1 LPTGLF
7 GQSQSLTAAQSHLIE
22 TRLITITVII
32 LHNIQGATKPN
43 VDIANVLNNRLGNK
57 QQQTVY
63 ATTVQ
68 QQAECYYVN
77 SKSVVEK
84 ITPSK

>member
-1 LPTGLF
+1 M
-7 GQSQSLTAAQSHLIE
+7 
-22 TRLITITVII
+22 ITVIL
-32 LHNIQGATKPN
+32 LHEDNIQGATKCN

-84 ITPSK
+84 FTPSK